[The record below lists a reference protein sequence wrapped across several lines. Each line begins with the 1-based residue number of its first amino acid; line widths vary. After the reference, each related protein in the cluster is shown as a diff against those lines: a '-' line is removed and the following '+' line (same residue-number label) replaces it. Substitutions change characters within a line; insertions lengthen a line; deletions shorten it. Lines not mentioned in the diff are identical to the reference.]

1 MNKTNHNNSN
11 SNNNN
16 NNNNNKNKIII
27 TITIINKKKLPSSTQ
42 NYTQE
47 DRVSL
52 LTPVHRE
59 LYPEVQRVPATLEQ
73 NDAGVADLLTNIDK
87 DIDSQINRGID
98 SQIIIGTQAP
108 L

>member
-1 MNKTNHNNSN
+1 M
-11 SNNNN
+11 
-16 NNNNNKNKIII
+16 
-27 TITIINKKKLPSSTQ
+27 
-42 NYTQE
+42 
-47 DRVSL
+47 
-52 LTPVHRE
+52 TPVHRE

>member
-11 SNNNN
+11 NNNN
-16 NNNNNKNKIII
+16 NNNKIII
-27 TITIINKKKLPSSTQ
+27 TITIISKKKLPSSTKTF
-42 NYTQE
+42 TQE

-52 LTPVHRE
+52 LTPVHRK

-73 NDAGVADLLTNIDK
+73 NDAWVSDLLTNIDK

>member
-11 SNNNN
+11 NNNN
-16 NNNNNKNKIII
+16 NNNKIII
-27 TITIINKKKLPSSTQ
+27 TITIISKKKLPSSTKTF
-42 NYTQE
+42 TQE

-52 LTPVHRE
+52 LTPVHRK

-73 NDAGVADLLTNIDK
+73 NDAGVSDLLTNIDK

>member
-1 MNKTNHNNSN
+1 MNKTNHNN

-16 NNNNNKNKIII
+16 NNNNNNKIII
-27 TITIINKKKLPSSTQ
+27 ITIINKKKLPSSTKTF
-42 NYTQE
+42 TQE

-52 LTPVHRE
+52 LTPVHRK

-98 SQIIIGTQAP
+98 SQIIIGPQAP

>member
-11 SNNNN
+11 NNNN
-16 NNNNNKNKIII
+16 NNNKIII
-27 TITIINKKKLPSSTQ
+27 TITIISKKKLPSSTKTF
-42 NYTQE
+42 TQE

-52 LTPVHRE
+52 LTPVHRK
-59 LYPEVQRVPATLEQ
+59 LYPEVQRVLATLEQ